1 MSVAAIA
8 AITVTGVLVLALAF
22 YLAWVVV
29 ILRRL
34 VDTLSKVTFG
44 VAAVSHRVSPI
55 GPLVS
60 EMNTDLTAVAEA
72 LEELVSDIERAQPAT
87 ASSAS

>member
-1 MSVAAIA
+1 MSAAAIA

-44 VAAVSHRVSPI
+44 VAAISHRVSPV
-55 GPLVS
+55 GPLVN

-72 LEELVSDIERAQPAT
+72 LEELVSDIKQAQPAT